1 MKTDQLKKLI
11 KNRRRSGRGI
21 SSGKGKTAGRGTK
34 GQKSRSG
41 YNIPTG
47 FEGGQNP
54 IKKRIPKLGGF
65 NRESRPAQVV
75 NLGEIYKHFKTGATV
90 SPSTLEKKGLIRDKE
105 QPVKVLAMGSDKSK
119 KLKFSSDLSF
129 SKSAKEASK

>member
-1 MKTDQLKKLI
+1 MKTDQL
-11 KNRRRSGRGI
+11 GRGI

-34 GQKSRSG
+34 GQKARSG

-65 NRESRPAQVV
+65 KRESENIQIV
-75 NLGEIYKHFKTGATV
+75 NLDQINIRFKAGSSVSAT
-90 SPSTLEKKGLIRDKE
+90 SLKKEGLIEDRYM
-105 QPVKVLAMGSDKSK
+105 PVKILARGGKKSK
-119 KLKFSSDLSF
+119 KYKFSDKLKLSKAVKKF
-129 SKSAKEASK
+129 SK